1 MILIDSLLLAPFR
14 GVLWVAEQINDAA
27 REQRATE
34 AETVTEEL
42 RQLYLD
48 LESGHLTEDEFASR
62 EQRLLDRL
70 DELGNTDAEGE
81 GAAEDSEWIEDEEGG
96 QG

>member
-48 LESGHLTEDEFASR
+48 LESGHVTEDEFASR

-70 DELGNTDAEGE
+70 DDLGDTDEE
-81 GAAEDSEWIEDEEGG
+81 EDAAEDSQWIDDEEGG
-96 QG
+96 Q